1 MSASCA
7 VLLSLCCVSRR
18 TVSRASS
25 LVWSALLCARS
36 VRRVCSRVTRC
47 ALCCVYICSWSVY
60 LPGLSLVV
68 AGLHPFLICISF
80 WPVSSSLR
88 LHLVLVCISPR
99 SVSRRC
105 WSASL
110 PGLCIFLVCISS
122 LRLHLVL
129 ICISISPCLY
139 LVVASLSLRLY
150 GGFACPTFLSTSNS
164 GSLPVIVYLG
174 CRVSLRCPCL
184 PRISCP
190 LVSFLSTSNLCAPVK
205 IRASHENREMHKHTN
220 TWSCSWPKS
229 LSSSCVCVFV
239 CSCGRVRVRR
249 SCRPRMWITWSSCR
263 VSCGFVD
270 VLSPARCALRW

>member
-25 LVWSALLCARS
+25 LVWPALLCARP

-88 LHLVLVCISPR
+88 LHLVLACISPW

-105 WSASL
+105 WSPSL
-110 PGLCIFLVCISS
+110 PDLYIFLVCISS
-122 LRLHLVL
+122 LRLHLFLV
-129 ICISISPCLY
+129 CISSWSVSRRCVFVSLSVWSICVFASKNVCPAGELVVLERRSSVYLSDLY
-139 LVVASLSLRLY
+139 LVIAS
-150 GGFACPTFLSTSNS
+150 
-164 GSLPVIVYLG
+164 
-174 CRVSLRCPCL
+174 
-184 PRISCP
+184 
-190 LVSFLSTSNLCAPVK
+190 
-205 IRASHENREMHKHTN
+205 
-220 TWSCSWPKS
+220 
-229 LSSSCVCVFV
+229 
-239 CSCGRVRVRR
+239 
-249 SCRPRMWITWSSCR
+249 
-263 VSCGFVD
+263 
-270 VLSPARCALRW
+270 

>member
-1 MSASCA
+1 MLRVASHRLPCFLSGVACSALCSSCASC
-7 VLLSLCCVSRR
+7 LLSCY
-18 TVSRASS
+18 S
-25 LVWSALLCARS
+25 LRS
-36 VRRVCSRVTRC
+36 
-47 ALCCVYICSWSVY
+47 L
-60 LPGLSLVV
+60 
-68 AGLHPFLICISF
+68 
-80 WPVSSSLR
+80 LR
-88 LHLVLVCISPR
+88 LHLFLVCVSSW

-105 WSASL
+105 WSTSL
-110 PGLCIFLVCISS
+110 PDLYIFLACIFVIATSSRPGLYISPVCISSLLVCISS
-122 LRLHLVL
+122 WSVYL
-129 ICISISPCLY
+129 SGLY
-139 LVVASLSLRLY
+139 LVIATSSRPDLYKYISLSVSRRCIFVSSSVRWICVSDLL
-150 GGFACPTFLSTSNS
+150 
-164 GSLPVIVYLG
+164 VYLEF
-174 CRVSLRCPCL
+174 RVSSGYSVSRMSCLLRCPCL

>member
-1 MSASCA
+1 MRGLAVTVLRVASHRLPCFLSGVACSALCSSCASC
-7 VLLSLCCVSRR
+7 LLSCY
-18 TVSRASS
+18 S
-25 LVWSALLCARS
+25 LRS
-36 VRRVCSRVTRC
+36 
-47 ALCCVYICSWSVY
+47 L
-60 LPGLSLVV
+60 
-68 AGLHPFLICISF
+68 
-80 WPVSSSLR
+80 LR
-88 LHLVLVCISPR
+88 LHLFLVCVSSW

-105 WSASL
+105 WSTSL
-110 PGLCIFLVCISS
+110 PDLYIFLACIFVIATSFRPGLYISPVCISSLLVCISS
-122 LRLHLVL
+122 WSVYL
-129 ICISISPCLY
+129 SGLY
-139 LVVASLSLRLY
+139 LVIATSSRPDLYKYISLSVSRRCIFVSSSVRWICVSDLL
-150 GGFACPTFLSTSNS
+150 
-164 GSLPVIVYLG
+164 VYLEF
-174 CRVSLRCPCL
+174 RVSSGYSVSRMSCLLRCPCL

-263 VSCGFVD
+263 VSCGLVD